1 MTRYAKHTKIRI
13 ILHHAPMNDECV
25 FFFNYP
31 MVNKESHKPAKQP
44 WLEHI
49 KYVYIYIILYHII
62 PYIRIIQSSYVPKPQ
77 TPLGPRYC
85 LVEMLRKINR
95 IIELFAAVKGHRGN
109 TKQDWPVLFYHN
121 LNSDFTFVFLG
132 VALSNG
138 DVASNSRG
146 DLTGIMV
153 NLFWGITIWLWL
165 T

>member
-13 ILHHAPMNDECV
+13 ILHHAPMNDEC

-31 MVNKESHKPAKQP
+31 IINKESHKPAKQP
-44 WLEHI
+44 WLGHI
-49 KYVYIYIILYHII
+49 KYIYIYIILYHII
-62 PYIRIIQSSYVPKPQ
+62 PYIRIISIILRTQTTDSIGTALLLGWDAPQ
-77 TPLGPRYC
+77 DQQNDRT
-85 LVEMLRKINR
+85 LRCG
-95 IIELFAAVKGHRGN
+95 FSGHRGN

-153 NLFWGITIWLWL
+153 NL
-165 T
+165 